1 MKFIEKNIENQK
13 VVLPE
18 LEKLGVTF
26 YIKREDKIHPFISG
40 NKYRKLKYNILE
52 AIKQKQHTIL
62 TFGGAFSNH
71 ISAVA
76 FTGNKYGFKT
86 IGIIRGE
93 ELANNLDEVLKQ
105 NETLRLASENG
116 MQFKFVSRADYRLK
130 TSKIFIKKL
139 KEEFGNFY
147 LVPEGGTN
155 DLAIKGCE
163 EIVQPEDKKFDIICC
178 AIGTGGTMSGLI
190 NSAKAKQKIIGFPAL
205 KGDFLQEEIE
215 KYTIQNNNW
224 SLITEYHFGGFAKVD
239 ETLINFINYFKQET
253 GIPLDPIYTG
263 KMVFGIVALI
273 KSGFFKKGTK
283 ILAIHTGGL
292 QGIQGMNKLLIK
304 RKLPLIK

>member
-1 MKFIEKNIENQK
+1 VKFIEKNIENQK

-304 RKLPLIK
+304 RKSPLIK